1 MNSKTKTAVSVESN
15 IAACILVVT
24 TATMGMEKAKADLS
38 IHLAAA
44 FKSVPKGDEKAFA
57 LLFGNGEPPKS
68 KAYSAGSI
76 AAAVRAAIAK
86 VSKDKQK
93 KALDILKTRL
103 SECRKAFKAG
113 IVLTADESVQTAL
126 KRIPKAPKTPATP
139 ETKAGEK
146 FSIPESA
153 SMNEVADALSV
164 WVAVHKTASVGLARL
179 LADCLPV
186 TVKTMRKA
194 S

>member
-1 MNSKTKTAVSVESN
+1 MNSKTKTAVSVESS

-24 TATMGMEKAKADLS
+24 TSTMGMEKAKADLS
-38 IHLAAA
+38 IHLATA
-44 FKSVPKGDEKAFA
+44 FKSVAKNDVKAFA

-113 IVLTADESVQTAL
+113 LVLAESESVQTAL
-126 KRIPKAPKTPATP
+126 KRIPKTPKAPVTPDA
-139 ETKAGEK
+139 KDKGFK
-146 FSIPESA
+146 IPADA
-153 SMNEVADALSV
+153 SMDEIAEALSV
-164 WVAVHKTASVGLARL
+164 WVATHGAAAAGLSKK
-179 LADCLPV
+179 LADFLPIS
-186 TVKTMRKA
+186 TKRTIRA
-194 S
+194 A

>member
-44 FKSVPKGDEKAFA
+44 FKSVPKGDVKAFA

-76 AAAVRAAIAK
+76 ASAVRTAIAK

-126 KRIPKAPKTPATP
+126 KRIPKSPKAPATP
-139 ETKAGEK
+139 ENKDKAFE
-146 FSIPESA
+146 IPANA
-153 SMNEVADALSV
+153 SMDDVAEALSV
-164 WVAVHKTASVGLARL
+164 WVATHGNAAAGLSKK
-179 LADCLPV
+179 LADFLPISTKR
-186 TVKTMRKA
+186 TVKA
-194 S
+194 A

>member
-1 MNSKTKTAVSVESN
+1 MNSKTKNVISVESN

-38 IHLAAA
+38 IHLATA
-44 FKSVPKGDEKAFA
+44 FKSVAKNDVKAFA

-76 AAAVRAAIAK
+76 ASAVRTAIAK

-126 KRIPKAPKTPATP
+126 KRIPKSPKAPATP
-139 ETKAGEK
+139 ENKDKAFE
-146 FSIPESA
+146 IPANA
-153 SMNEVADALSV
+153 SMDDVAEALSV
-164 WVAVHKTASVGLARL
+164 WVATHGNAAAGLSKK
-179 LADCLPV
+179 LADFLPIS
-186 TVKTMRKA
+186 TKRTIKA
-194 S
+194 A

>member
-44 FKSVPKGDEKAFA
+44 FKSVPKGDVKAFA

-76 AAAVRAAIAK
+76 AAAVRAATAK

-113 IVLTADESVQTAL
+113 LVLAESESVQTAL
-126 KRIPKAPKTPATP
+126 KRIPKTPKAPTTPDAKD
-139 ETKAGEK
+139 KAFE
-146 FSIPESA
+146 IPANA
-153 SMNEVADALSV
+153 SLDDVAEALSV
-164 WVAVHKTASVGLARL
+164 WVATHGNAAAGLSKK
-179 LADCLPV
+179 LADFLPISTKR
-186 TVKTMRKA
+186 TVKA
-194 S
+194 A